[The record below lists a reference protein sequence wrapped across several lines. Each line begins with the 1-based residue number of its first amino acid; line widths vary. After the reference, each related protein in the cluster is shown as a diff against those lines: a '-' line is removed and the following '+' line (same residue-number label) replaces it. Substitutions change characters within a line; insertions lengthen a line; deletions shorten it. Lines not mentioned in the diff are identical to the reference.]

1 MNFQVQDWGK
11 LGYQDA
17 WDRQLE
23 IHQMVRDGGPDTL
36 VFVEHPAVYTL
47 GASFHSENLIHPEA
61 WYAEQGIEII
71 RTDRG
76 GDITY
81 HGPNQLV
88 IYPIFDLNRHGR
100 GLHPWV
106 RNLEQVILNVASQF
120 GLEPRLFPPHT
131 GVWVGDRKL
140 AAIGIKI
147 KKWISLHGIALN
159 CSNDLSPFGWII
171 PCGIADYGVTSLSQ
185 ETGRLVTPDEA
196 KPKVIAAFQDVFS
209 PRSI

>member
-1 MNFQVQDWGK
+1 MSFQVQDWGK
-11 LGYQDA
+11 LGYQEA

-23 IHQMVRDGGPDTL
+23 IHQMVKDGGPDTL

-47 GASFHSENLIHPEA
+47 GASFHAENLIHPEA

-106 RNLEQVILNVASQF
+106 RNLEQVILNVATEF

-185 ETGRLVTPDEA
+185 EAGRLVTPDEA
-196 KPKVIAAFQDVFS
+196 KPKVITAFQDVFS